1 MFKVDLAQEINSEL
15 EARRQQALSSAESCI
30 KLLKQ
35 MGATEVLLCGSLAG
49 QSPWHWHSDLDLAV
63 KGMSKSDVWDAYSAV
78 EEIVPH
84 WLEVDI
90 IPLEFAPSFLTER
103 ILSKTPMP
111 DNKYLALKLRIRDE
125 MNSLEITV
133 STINRALAEMNDVS
147 EIFVA
152 PALASYIADFYNG
165 CERVSE
171 RVAVYLD
178 GGIPRTKDWHLEL
191 LKLMA
196 EPGGCDRPPL
206 WSGALLLDLS
216 EYRKF
221 RHLTRHIYQVDLD
234 RERVIVL
241 AQDVSGV
248 FNQIRLAV
256 ETFIVWLER
265 EGK

>member
-1 MFKVDLAQEINSEL
+1 MFKVDLAQEISL
-15 EARRQQALSSAESCI
+15 EARRQQALFSAESCI
-30 KLLKQ
+30 KLLKE

-63 KGMSKSDVWDAYSAV
+63 RGMSKSDVWDAYSAV

-111 DNKYLALKLRIRDE
+111 DNKYVALKLRIRDE
-125 MNSLEITV
+125 MNSLEITIDTLNGLLQQQEIIPEV
-133 STINRALAEMNDVS
+133 AL
-147 EIFVA
+147 I

-165 CERVSE
+165 CERISE

-221 RHLTRHIYQVDLD
+221 RHLTRNVYKVDLD
-234 RERVIVL
+234 SERVIAL

-248 FNQIRLAV
+248 FNQISLAV
-256 ETFIVWLER
+256 ETFIAWLER